1 MKIVNVFIY
10 YKGMDKVQRVIDI
23 AINLRDKLNASH
35 FDFDGFVYNPFDYAF
50 ENYMSYVVLAVK
62 DGQKALFMGMNPG
75 PFGMVQ
81 TGVPF
86 GEINAVK
93 DYLGI
98 NNPVGKPKRESPLR
112 PVDGMNCKR
121 SEVSGARFWD
131 MAKKFGTRDEFF
143 SSVTVI
149 NYCPLAFIS
158 NSGTNIT
165 PVELSKNDRLIVERI
180 CDESLS
186 KTLDVLDV
194 PVRIAIGRYAEE
206 KLSEFG
212 KTELFLHPSPR
223 NPKSRLFWPD
233 GALNALKELINDQW

>member
-1 MKIVNVFIY
+1 
-10 YKGMDKVQRVIDI
+10 MDKAQRIVDI
-23 AINLRDKLNASH
+23 AIDLRDNLNASH
-35 FDFDGFVYNPFDYAF
+35 FDFNGYVYNPFDYAF
-50 ENYMSYVVLAVK
+50 DNYKAYVSLAVR
-62 DGQKALFMGMNPG
+62 DNQKALFMGMNPG

-98 NNPVGKPKRESPLR
+98 NNPVGKPNRENPLR
-112 PVDGMNCKR
+112 SVDGMNCKR

-131 MAKKFGTRDEFF
+131 MAKQFGSKDDFF
-143 SSVTVI
+143 SKVTVI

-158 NSGTNIT
+158 ESGTNVT
-165 PVELSKNDRLIVERI
+165 PVELSKNDRAIIDRI
-180 CDESLS
+180 CDETKK
-186 KTLDVLDV
+186 KTLDVLEL
-194 PVRIAIGRYAEE
+194 PIRIAIGRYAEE

-223 NPKSRLFWPD
+223 NPKSRLFWPN
-233 GALNALKELINDQW
+233 GALEALRGLLDD